1 MTDQKKL
8 YKAHYQPD
16 LLWAGGKAIKELHKI
31 TSMSR
36 KDIRS
41 WLAKQALW
49 QVHIPPPKEI
59 HHPHYDVTKPNEQH
73 QFDLFYMSHNVFE
86 ANTNLTGTDIAWRYK
101 VARPLRTKKSNEVA
115 FVLEAIYKKGG
126 VFKYLKAFQCN
137 NGSKF
142 KNEVTMLHEK
152 HNVDI
157 RRAATR
163 YKHTQTAFV
172 EAFNK
177 ELEKLLFKTMNASEL
192 QDPVKVSTI

>member
-1 MTDQKKL
+1 M
-8 YKAHYQPD
+8 
-16 LLWAGGKAIKELHKI
+16 
-31 TSMSR
+31 
-36 KDIRS
+36 
-41 WLAKQALW
+41 
-49 QVHIPPPKEI
+49 
-59 HHPHYDVTKPNEQH
+59 TKPNEQH

-142 KNEVTMLHEK
+142 KNEVTKLHEK

>member
-16 LLWAGGKAIKELHKI
+16 FLWAGGKAIKELHKI

-73 QFDLFYMSHNVFE
+73 QFDLFYMSNNVFE

-126 VFKYLKAFQCN
+126 VFKHLKAFQCN

-142 KNEVTMLHEK
+142 KNEVTLCMKNIMLIFEG
-152 HNVDI
+152 
-157 RRAATR
+157 R
-163 YKHTQTAFV
+163 Q
-172 EAFNK
+172 
-177 ELEKLLFKTMNASEL
+177 
-192 QDPVKVSTI
+192 QDTSIPRQPLWKPLTKSWKSCCLKR